1 MLIGEKLPK
10 LNEKT
15 KKKTGDLINEKSP
28 KFNKK
33 TKKKTNYLL
42 LYKR

>member
-1 MLIGEKLPK
+1 MKKQEKKRKEFINKK
-10 LNEKT
+10 L
-15 KKKTGDLINEKSP
+15 L

-33 TKKKTNYLL
+33 TKRKTNYLL